1 VNEQAKDLLD
11 SALVLLYVFAAGW
24 LAGTVVSA
32 ALTQILMLLPLA
44 AIKNPA
50 LAGRLELGLE
60 VGSFSLAAA
69 VKYMAG
75 GFMYRLLKRG
85 DWRRAGFLAWSFFVI
100 LSVAMAPGLVR
111 SIWLY
116 WRSAV
121 GLAAAL
127 YGAHWALENEFSPG
141 VQGLREMLVGIL
153 GG

>member
-24 LAGTVVSA
+24 LAGTVISA
-32 ALTQILMLLPLA
+32 ALSQLLMLIPGV
-44 AIKNPA
+44 PA
-50 LAGRLELGLE
+50 RFELGLE

-69 VKYMAG
+69 AKYLAG

-85 DWRRAGFLAWSFFVI
+85 DWRRAGLSAWGFFVI